1 MQGFRF
7 NPNEVEDDRREG
19 GFQPVPEGEY
29 SVILIPQKSKRPARV
44 TVGTWLWLS
53 VSYQ

>member
-29 SVILIPQKSKRPARV
+29 SVIIDTAEIKETRK
-44 TVGTWLWLS
+44 VGTWLWLS
-53 VSYQ
+53 ASYQ